1 MKIINGARDKGLSGL
16 EGLLEV
22 MGLEV
27 MTVDVRTGTCSE
39 SWRGRVPDFRS

>member
-1 MKIINGARDKGLSGL
+1 MKIINGARDKRLSGL

-22 MGLEV
+22 VGLEV

-39 SWRGRVPDFRS
+39 SWKGRVPDFRS